1 MNTNDPSKRRLLK
14 LAVAVGIIAPGLS
27 SWLSFDDLCRGW
39 NGIRQREFMSAVP
52 EREPAVYSRN
62 EGQNTVLFLEGE
74 RRDLLSIN
82 HTAAYIWTLCD
93 GRNRVQD
100 MVQAMSSQFNIP
112 KTQCRKDITFV
123 VQALEHHGV
132 IRL

>member
-1 MNTNDPSKRRLLK
+1 MNANDPSKRRLLK
-14 LAVAVGIIAPGLS
+14 LAIAMGIIAPGLS

-39 NGIRQREFMSAVP
+39 HGIRQREFMSAIP
-52 EREPAVYSRN
+52 ERDPAVYSRN

-100 MVQAMSSQFNIP
+100 MVRTMSSQFNIP
-112 KTQCRKDITFV
+112 KATTR
-123 VQALEHHGV
+123 
-132 IRL
+132 